1 VVALGECWF
10 TGIPLQRRR
19 WSHSRQHGQHRAL
32 LCRNFPTQCSR
43 SSLSNTP
50 ALRRETSPVPA
61 SARQSEN
68 VPVSYPRGFEI
79 LPSQTTLRTH
89 LQGFYRSP
97 LTDSNRRPPPYH
109 AIQTA
114 TGGSQWQRFGA
125 RSSHFRPFGEPNVCQ
140 RLRPLCS
147 ITVPSQSAQ
156 NRPFE
161 RRLAE
166 GGVTG
171 TRPLGH
177 FASVLGRSSGDSQVA
192 ERMRSQR
199 SSRHHGQ
206 SNKPGEAATHPTEPY
221 ALRLRDLRRLRG
233 SCCTGHLSGRQHP
246 GQRESSS
253 EQSDQHDSSGEQSG
267 PSRDR

>member
-1 VVALGECWF
+1 VLATPWSLSASAGLPGSLSSEGGGHIRASTGNIERSFAGTFRLSARDRACRIRPRCVA
-10 TGIPLQRRR
+10 RRR
-19 WSHSRQHGQHRAL
+19 PCPR
-32 LCRNFPTQCSR
+32 
-43 SSLSNTP
+43 
-50 ALRRETSPVPA
+50 VPA
-61 SARQSEN
+61 S
-68 VPVSYPRGFEI
+68 PKMYPSRT
-79 LPSQTTLRTH
+79 QTH
-89 LQGFYRSP
+89 LQGFRSP
-97 LTDSNRRPPPYH
+97 LPDSNRRPPPYH